1 MLFSLP
7 LAGVVIDATGAGY
20 NYQNANQRHK
30 DLINFTIFWANAVW
44 GERIENSSF
53 LVSIQDH
60 RGDSLFYI
68 EVVI

>member
-30 DLINFTIFWANAVW
+30 DLINFTIFWANAV
-44 GERIENSSF
+44 
-53 LVSIQDH
+53 
-60 RGDSLFYI
+60 
-68 EVVI
+68 